1 MSLKGFNGT
10 WNCGKHE
17 IFSLI
22 RRRTKRGLIYRRS
35 RISCQCQTVM
45 VGHRCCW
52 PHAVIRFPCIQV
64 YAKWAWWIITFL
76 QVEAPKKLLHRRD
89 SWQLLQY
96 ASLIPLEI
104 WFRRSNLIF
113 SLFLMK
119 NSTTLEDCFRN
130 CFCWIQQGNQWTRI
144 VWRSQLVFTIFHY
157 LQRELS
163 FQPTRTRRETFVG
176 TTLTKK
182 KSFLLFL

>member
-1 MSLKGFNGT
+1 MSLKGFNET

-17 IFSLI
+17 IFSFI

-52 PHAVIRFPCIQV
+52 RPAVIRFPYIQV

-76 QVEAPKKLLHRRD
+76 QVEAPKKLLRRRRD

-104 WFRRSNLIF
+104 WFRCLNLIF
-113 SLFLMK
+113 FSLSDEKFNDTRRLFQKQFLFDSAGK
-119 NSTTLEDCFRN
+119 SVDANCVTLATCFHN
-130 CFCWIQQGNQWTRI
+130 FP
-144 VWRSQLVFTIFHY
+144 LY

-163 FQPTRTRRETFVG
+163 FQPTGTRRATFVG
-176 TTLTKK
+176 TTLTK
-182 KSFLLFL
+182 

>member
-22 RRRTKRGLIYRRS
+22 RRRTKRGLIYRRG

-52 PHAVIRFPCIQV
+52 HPVVLRFPCIQV

-76 QVEAPKKLLHRRD
+76 QVEAPKKLFHRRD

-104 WFRRSNLIF
+104 WFRCSNLIF
-113 SLFLMK
+113 SLSFWWK
-119 NSTTLEDCFRN
+119 
-130 CFCWIQQGNQWTRI
+130 IQRHSKT
-144 VWRSQLVFTIFHY
+144 VSKTIFVGFSREISGRESCDARN
-157 LQRELS
+157 LFSQFSIICSVSWVFSRRELDEQLS
-163 FQPTRTRRETFVG
+163 LEQH
-176 TTLTKK
+176 
-182 KSFLLFL
+182 